1 MNSGMYPTLPLQQQ
15 QQQQQKQQQVA
26 PQYQGHLNQPDE
38 YTTGMH

>member
-15 QQQQQKQQQVA
+15 QQQQGT